1 VVKSKGKS
9 VKVGDMNNQQLAE
22 LAYDCGILV
31 LTKMV
36 FDVRKRKFVF
46 DEHVLEGDL
55 IALKQFAQEVAR
67 LEHEDEL

>member
-1 VVKSKGKS
+1 MRATEMS
-9 VKVGDMNNQQLAE
+9 NRELAD

-36 FDVRKRKFVF
+36 FDVRLKKFVF

>member
-1 VVKSKGKS
+1 MVKSKGARM
-9 VKVGDMNNQQLAE
+9 KVSKMSNRELAD

-36 FDVRKRKFVF
+36 FDVKQRKFVF
-46 DEHVLEGDL
+46 DEHVLDGDL

-67 LEHEDEL
+67 LEREDEF